1 MYAYL
6 LYCVAFCCSLGAL
19 TWRKKFPPKC
29 DFAYRYIQ
37 NDHEHNLEMQKI

>member
-6 LYCVAFCCSLGAL
+6 LYCVAFCCSLGA
-19 TWRKKFPPKC
+19 PKC

-37 NDHEHNLEMQKI
+37 NDHEHILEMQKI